1 MEFKYD
7 GREDVIVSEQDRH
20 RKKYRTPKRDIAVR
34 VYTLNQES
42 KYLLV
47 KNIPAL
53 GATKELLKL
62 FALYGPIE
70 EYFIISTRLTFVT
83 GIEYWMITIRLKNIL
98 KFIGSNIVK

>member
-1 MEFKYD
+1 MDSYKYD
-7 GREDVIVSEQDRH
+7 GREDIIVSEEDKH
-20 RKKYRTPKRDIAVR
+20 RKRYRTPKRDISVR

-47 KNIPAL
+47 KNVPSL

-70 EYFIISTRLTFVT
+70 EYYIVSLLCLQIVD
-83 GIEYWMITIRLKNIL
+83 
-98 KFIGSNIVK
+98 IGY